1 LKRKSTSVCSKMS
14 RCKLSYAKSP
24 LAGGREILRNAGQ
37 MGIFQ
42 QTVKVKDIVPPKA
55 LVLAPMAGIT
65 DPPYRL
71 LAREKGADLAYTE
84 MMSAKGLLMKGNKGS
99 DRLLEVYPHEGPL
112 MGQLYGSDPGLL
124 AEAAS
129 LVQEMGLDGVDINAG
144 CPVRKVV
151 KKGGGAAL
159 LREPTKLRAILTR
172 VRDAL
177 HIPFGIKIRSG
188 WDEGSVNAL
197 QIVQMAEDCGVD
209 LVAIHPRPRSQKFGG
224 EADWGLIRM
233 AKERTRLTV
242 IGNGDVRS
250 PEDAVRMLHETGC
263 DGVMIGRGSC
273 GNPWIFEQARGLIHE
288 GHAAPPPSWDERKQC
303 INRHLDM
310 LLQRNGTPLGIVL
323 FIKHL
328 GWYVK
333 GLPSAAEFRGR
344 INTIRTK
351 EGLLREMEVFFQ
363 YIEGVQ
369 GRN

>member
-1 LKRKSTSVCSKMS
+1 MSERRTS
-14 RCKLSYAKSP
+14 
-24 LAGGREILRNAGQ
+24 EH
-37 MGIFQ
+37 
-42 QTVKVKDIVPPKA
+42 IVPPKA

-71 LAREKGADLAYTE
+71 LARKKGADLTYTE
-84 MMSAKGLLMKGNKGS
+84 MVSAKGLLVKGNKRS
-99 DRLLEVYPHEGPL
+99 RRILEVYPHEGPL
-112 MGQLYGSDPGLL
+112 MGQLYGSDPAVL

-129 LVQEMGLDGVDINAG
+129 LVQELGFDGVDINAG

-159 LREPTKLRAILTR
+159 LRKPTTLQAILKR

-177 HIPFGIKIRSG
+177 HIPLGIKIRSG
-188 WDEGSVNAL
+188 WDEDSVNCL
-197 QIVQMAEDCGVD
+197 GIVEMAEDCGVD
-209 LVAIHPRPRSQKFGG
+209 IVAIHPRPRSQKFGG

-233 AKERTRLTV
+233 AKERTRLTI

-250 PEDAVRMLHETGC
+250 PEDAVRMIHETGC
-263 DGVMIGRGSC
+263 DGVMIGRGSW
-273 GNPWIFEQARGLIHE
+273 GNPWIFEQARGLIHK
-288 GHAAPPPSWDERKQC
+288 GQYIPPPTWDERKRY

-310 LLQRNGTPLGIVL
+310 LLQRNNTPLGIIL

-328 GWYVK
+328 GWYIK
-333 GLPSAAEFRGR
+333 GLPMAAEFRGR

-363 YIEGVQ
+363 YIEDVQ

>member
-1 LKRKSTSVCSKMS
+1 MRVTQ
-14 RCKLSYAKSP
+14 
-24 LAGGREILRNAGQ
+24 Q
-37 MGIFQ
+37 MGVFQ
-42 QTVKVKDIVPPKA
+42 QPIKVQNIVPPKA

-84 MMSAKGLLMKGNKGS
+84 MVSAKGLLVKGNKGS

-112 MGQLYGSDPGLL
+112 MGQLYGADPAVL

-129 LVQEMGLDGVDINAG
+129 LVQELGFAGVDINAG

-159 LREPTKLRAILTR
+159 LREPSKLRAILKR

-177 HIPFGIKIRSG
+177 QIPLGIKIRSG

-209 LVAIHPRPRSQKFGG
+209 LVAIHPRPRSQKLGG

-233 AKERTRLTV
+233 VKERTRLTV

-250 PEDAVRMLHETGC
+250 PEDAVRMIHETGC

-288 GHAAPPPSWDERKQC
+288 GLHIPPPTWDKRKQC
-303 INRHLDM
+303 INRHLEM
-310 LLQRNGTPLGIVL
+310 LLKRHNTPLGIIL

-328 GWYVK
+328 GWYIK
-333 GLPSAAEFRGR
+333 GLPMAAEFRGR

-351 EGLLREMEVFFQ
+351 EGLLREMETFFH

-369 GRN
+369 ERN

>member
-1 LKRKSTSVCSKMS
+1 MPERKTGKH
-14 RCKLSYAKSP
+14 
-24 LAGGREILRNAGQ
+24 
-37 MGIFQ
+37 
-42 QTVKVKDIVPPKA
+42 IVPPKA

-84 MMSAKGLLMKGNKGS
+84 MVSAKGLLAKGNKGS
-99 DRLLEVYPHEGPL
+99 RRILEVYPYEGPL
-112 MGQLYGSDPGLL
+112 MCQLYGSDPAVL

-129 LVQEMGLDGVDINAG
+129 LVQELGFDGVDINAG

-159 LREPTKLRAILTR
+159 LREPTKLRAILKQ
-172 VRDAL
+172 VRNAL
-177 HIPFGIKIRSG
+177 HIPLGIKIRSG
-188 WDEGSVNAL
+188 WDEDSVNAL
-197 QIVQMAEDCGVD
+197 QICQMAEDCGVD

-224 EADWGLIRM
+224 EADWELIRM
-233 AKERTRLTV
+233 AKERTGLTV

-250 PEDAVRMLHETGC
+250 PEDAVRMIHETGC

-288 GHAAPPPSWDERKQC
+288 ARHIPPPTWHERRRC

-310 LLQRNGTPLGIVL
+310 LLQRNGIPLGIIL

-333 GLPSAAEFRGR
+333 GLPAAAEFRGR
-344 INTIRTK
+344 MNTIRTK
-351 EGLLREMEVFFQ
+351 EGLVREMEAFFQ

>member
-1 LKRKSTSVCSKMS
+1 VNAMTE
-14 RCKLSYAKSP
+14 
-24 LAGGREILRNAGQ
+24 REI
-37 MGIFQ
+37 I
-42 QTVKVKDIVPPKA
+42 PPQA

-65 DPPYRL
+65 DPPFRL

-84 MMSAKGLLMKGNKGS
+84 MVSAKGLLVKGNKGS
-99 DRLLEVYPHEGPL
+99 DRLLEIYPHEGPL
-112 MGQLYGSDPGLL
+112 MGQLYGSDPGVL

-129 LVQEMGLDGVDINAG
+129 LVQELGFAGVDINAG

-159 LREPTKLRAILTR
+159 LRNPTTLRAILTH

-177 HIPFGIKIRSG
+177 HIPLGIKIRSG
-188 WDEGSVNAL
+188 WDEDSVNCL
-197 QIVQMAEDCGVD
+197 GIVEMAEDCGVD
-209 LVAIHPRPRSQKFGG
+209 VVAIHPRPRSQKFGG
-224 EADWGLIRM
+224 EADWGLIRQV
-233 AKERTRLTV
+233 KERTSLMV
-242 IGNGDVRS
+242 IGNGDVRF
-250 PEDAVRMLHETGC
+250 PEDAKRMINETGC

-273 GNPWIFEQARGLIHE
+273 GNPWIFEQARGLINE
-288 GHAAPPPSWDERKQC
+288 GQYIPPPTWDERKHH

-310 LLQRNGTPLGIVL
+310 LLQRNGIPLGIIL
-323 FIKHL
+323 FIKNL

-333 GLPSAAEFRGR
+333 GLPAAAEFRGR

-351 EGLLREMEVFFQ
+351 EGLLREMEAFFQ

>member
-1 LKRKSTSVCSKMS
+1 MPERRSGKHM
-14 RCKLSYAKSP
+14 
-24 LAGGREILRNAGQ
+24 
-37 MGIFQ
+37 
-42 QTVKVKDIVPPKA
+42 VPPKT

-84 MMSAKGLLMKGNKGS
+84 MVSAKGLLVKGNKGS

-112 MGQLYGSDPGLL
+112 MGQLYGSDPGVL

-129 LVQEMGLDGVDINAG
+129 LVQELGFAGVDINAG
-144 CPVRKVV
+144 CPVRTVV
-151 KKGGGAAL
+151 RKGGGAAL
-159 LREPTKLRAILTR
+159 LRDPKALRAILTH

-177 HIPFGIKIRSG
+177 HIPLGIKIRSG
-188 WDEGSVNAL
+188 WDEDSVNCL
-197 QIVQMAEDCGVD
+197 RIVEMAEDCGVD

-224 EADWGLIRM
+224 EADWGLIRQV
-233 AKERTRLTV
+233 KERTSLTV

-250 PEDAVRMLHETGC
+250 PQDAKRMIQETGC

-273 GNPWIFEQARGLIHE
+273 GNPWIFEQARGLIRE
-288 GHAAPPPSWDERKQC
+288 GRAIPPPSWEERRRC

-310 LLQRNGTPLGIVL
+310 LLQRNGISLGIIL
-323 FIKHL
+323 FVKHL

-333 GLPSAAEFRGR
+333 GLPAAAEFRGR
-344 INTIRTK
+344 INTVRTK
-351 EGLLREMEVFFQ
+351 EGLLREMEVFFR

>member
-1 LKRKSTSVCSKMS
+1 M
-14 RCKLSYAKSP
+14 
-24 LAGGREILRNAGQ
+24 REITRNAGQ
-37 MGIFQ
+37 MGVFQ
-42 QTVKVKDIVPPKA
+42 QPVKAQNIVPPQA

-84 MMSAKGLLMKGNKGS
+84 MVSAKGLLAKGNKGS
-99 DRLLEVYPHEGPL
+99 RRILEVYPYEGPL
-112 MGQLYGSDPGLL
+112 MCQLYGSDPAVL

-129 LVQEMGLDGVDINAG
+129 VVQELGFDGVDINAG

-159 LREPTKLRAILTR
+159 LREPTKLQAILKR

-177 HIPFGIKIRSG
+177 HIPLGIKIRSG
-188 WDEGSVNAL
+188 WDEDSVNCL
-197 QIVQMAEDCGVD
+197 GTVEMAEDCGVD
-209 LVAIHPRPRSQKFGG
+209 LVAIHPRPRSQKFSG

-233 AKERTRLTV
+233 AKERITLTV

-250 PEDAVRMLHETGC
+250 PEDAVRMIHETGC
-263 DGVMIGRGSC
+263 DGVMIGRGSL
-273 GNPWIFEQARGLIHE
+273 GNPWIFERARGLIHE
-288 GHAAPPPSWDERKQC
+288 GQHIPPPTWDERKQC
-303 INRHLDM
+303 INRHLEM
-310 LLQRNGTPLGIVL
+310 LLQRHNTPLGIIL

-328 GWYVK
+328 GWYIK
-333 GLPSAAEFRGR
+333 GLPMAAEFRWR
-344 INTIRTK
+344 INTIRTE

-363 YIEGVQ
+363 YIEDVQ

>member
-1 LKRKSTSVCSKMS
+1 L
-14 RCKLSYAKSP
+14 
-24 LAGGREILRNAGQ
+24 
-37 MGIFQ
+37 
-42 QTVKVKDIVPPKA
+42 PPQA

-71 LAREKGADLAYTE
+71 LARGKGADLAYTG
-84 MMSAKGLLMKGNKGS
+84 MVSAAGLVRGNNES
-99 DRLLEVYPHEGPL
+99 SRLLEVYPHEGPL
-112 MGQLYGSDPGLL
+112 MGQLYGSDPAVL

-151 KKGGGAAL
+151 KRGAGAAL
-159 LREPTKLRAILTR
+159 LREPTRLRAILTR

-177 HIPFGIKIRSG
+177 HIPLGIKIRSG
-188 WDEGSVNAL
+188 WDAGSVNCL
-197 QIVQMAEDCGVD
+197 GIVQMAEDCGVD

-233 AKERTRLTV
+233 VKERTGIAV

-250 PEDAVRMLHETGC
+250 PEDAARMFSETGC
-263 DGVMIGRGSC
+263 DGVMIGRGSL
-273 GNPWIFEQARGLIHE
+273 GDPWIFKRARGLIHE
-288 GHAAPPPSWDERKQC
+288 GQAIPPPTWDERKQC
-303 INRHLDM
+303 INRHLKM
-310 LLQRNGTPLGIVL
+310 LLQRNGAPLGIL
-323 FIKHL
+323 IIIKHL

-333 GLPSAAEFRGR
+333 GLPAAAEFRKR
-344 INTIRTK
+344 INTIRTE
-351 EGLLREMEVFFQ
+351 EGLLKEMEVFFQ

>member
-1 LKRKSTSVCSKMS
+1 MPER
-14 RCKLSYAKSP
+14 R
-24 LAGGREILRNAGQ
+24 AG
-37 MGIFQ
+37 
-42 QTVKVKDIVPPKA
+42 KHIVPPQA